1 MNAEEILILDD
12 AIFDLEIGREFYDS
26 QETGDYFKDSLLSDL
41 ESSMLYAGIHQKK
54 YGLHRMAALNIL

>member
-41 ESSMLYAGIHQKK
+41 
-54 YGLHRMAALNIL
+54 